1 MFNNCII
8 HIILNIITGENYGK
22 ETTKREPSKEF
33 EEVSKR

>member
-1 MFNNCII
+1 MFNKCVITI
-8 HIILNIITGENYGK
+8 FMNIITGENYGK